1 MHHRYRSET
10 HTGTTIR
17 YIGLLLLL
25 FYTPVLK
32 SQIVHSKNDFKEL
45 SSSIAKATAGSYRLV
60 RMGSNDSHCTY
71 VPAEKV
77 QKALDHLLAG
87 RIKRTT
93 ALLKQLCPVV
103 PELPAFEI
111 V

>member
-1 MHHRYRSET
+1 M
-10 HTGTTIR
+10 
-17 YIGLLLLL
+17 
-25 FYTPVLK
+25 K
-32 SQIVHSKNDFKEL
+32 QM
-45 SSSIAKATAGSYRLV
+45 LV

-77 QKALDHLLAG
+77 QEALDHLVTG

-103 PELPAFEI
+103 PELPPFEI